1 MTLNEVMGTLE
12 ALGTEQNRK
21 IYARHGAPPNLFGV
35 SFANLYKVQK
45 KIKVD
50 QALAAEL
57 WETRNG
63 DAMMLATLVADP
75 STITAAQL
83 NAWVKALP
91 GYGFADAVAGLAART
106 PHAEK
111 LSAKWTASKDE
122 FTSQCG
128 WAVLAHLAQSSTSLS
143 DEYFLER
150 LNTIE
155 RTIHSSKNWARR
167 AMNGAVIAI
176 GIRNPKL
183 RKAAVA
189 AAKRIGKVEV
199 DHGETSCKTP
209 DAAAYIAK
217 TVARKQK

>member
-1 MTLNEVMGTLE
+1 MTLAETMKTLE
-12 ALGTEQNRK
+12 ALGTAQNRK
-21 IYARHGAPPNLFGV
+21 IYARHGAPASSFGV
-35 SFANLYKVQK
+35 SFANLYKIQK

-50 QALAAEL
+50 QALANEL
-57 WETRNG
+57 WETGNG
-63 DAMMLATLVADP
+63 DAMMLATLVGDP
-75 STITAAQL
+75 STITVAQL
-83 NAWVKALP
+83 NAWVKGLP

-111 LSAKWTASKDE
+111 LSAKWIASKDE
-122 FTSQCG
+122 FTAQAG
-128 WAVLAHLAQSSTSLS
+128 WAILAHLAQSSTTLS
-143 DEYFLER
+143 DDYFLER

-155 RTIHSSKNWARR
+155 RTIHSSKNWTRR

-176 GIRNPKL
+176 GIRNAVL

-217 TVARKQK
+217 TVERMKK